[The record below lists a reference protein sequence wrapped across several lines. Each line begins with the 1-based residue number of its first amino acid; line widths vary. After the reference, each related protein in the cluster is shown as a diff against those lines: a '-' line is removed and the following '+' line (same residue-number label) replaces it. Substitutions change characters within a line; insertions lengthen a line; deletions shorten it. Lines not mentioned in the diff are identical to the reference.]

1 MNAPEAKLPSAEL
14 QMLPPRVKN
23 DDADQ
28 EFRTLLRANGSDPGA
43 LWTGGYV
50 DYEWSNGRHLIT
62 SYARTMKGQR
72 VLEFGCNYG
81 ATAIVLSHLGM
92 DVVAVDTQES
102 LIAAARLNSR
112 RYGAEHIDFLRVSE
126 REPLPFNDSEFDLI
140 TCNSVLE
147 YVDPNVL
154 GQRLWDFD
162 RLLRPGGTLLVMGTS
177 NRLAFR
183 EIHSRRYFVNYLPPS
198 FDRFFGS
205 VKPFQRGIWPWTI
218 RNRFPDYQ
226 DLVLADWG
234 SGIVSA
240 KRAKNVGQARII
252 LLHMLRFV
260 CGTFSISVGSILPN
274 IFMALRKPGPDLKK
288 VSQSDSESSNLIHQ
302 TNK

>member
-1 MNAPEAKLPSAEL
+1 
-14 QMLPPRVKN
+14 
-23 DDADQ
+23 
-28 EFRTLLRANGSDPGA
+28 
-43 LWTGGYV
+43 
-50 DYEWSNGRHLIT
+50 
-62 SYARTMKGQR
+62 MKGQR

-92 DVVAVDTQES
+92 DVVAVDTEES

-112 RYGAEHIDFLRVSE
+112 RYGAEHINFLRVSE
-126 REPLPFNDSEFDLI
+126 GEPLPFNDSDFDLI

-154 GQRLWDFD
+154 AQRLRDFD

-198 FDRFFGS
+198 FDRFIGS
-205 VKPFQRGIWPWTI
+205 VKPFQRGVWPWTI
-218 RNRFPDYQ
+218 RSRFPDYQ

-240 KRAKNVGQARII
+240 KRAKNIGPARIV

-260 CGTFSISVGSILPN
+260 CGAFAISVGSILPN

-288 VSQSDSESSNLIHQ
+288 VNRSDRESSNLIHQ
-302 TNK
+302 TKK